1 VNRRHQVNHDLLLPG
16 LPRRKKPVVIW
27 TTSIVA
33 AFALTG
39 ALAIPLVAQPADS
52 RQGGVPV
59 SMEAIADYSVGD
71 GPVFVSGDA
80 PLNAF
85 GASGKELA
93 IDGRPVG
100 MIEGAAETSESS
112 SSSEDSTA
120 LLAGTVG
127 ELGKLPGDLQLMHPV
142 TTRRISSPYGWRA
155 NPTGPG
161 NQIHIGQ
168 DYPISCGSPVYAAE
182 DGTVS
187 VSAWAGHSGMRVTI
201 DHGFNVQTGYS
212 HNSKLIAKVGQNVKQ
227 GELIALAGTTGNSTG
242 CHVHFEV
249 IIDGRWH
256 DPRNYLPLI
265 PGQRNAMID
274 SQRLTVNANSA
285 PKGNGSQNS
294 GQSNHAPDPDIVVPD
309 NDTPYVPSPKPRPTP
324 TKSAKPTPSQSDD
337 ESKSPTGSKSPSES
351 TSPSKSETEA
361 PTTSGP
367 PSSTAPTT
375 EQPTGT
381 KSPDESSVPPTSD
394 SPTTSVSPSRES
406 STTVTPEGSAEP
418 DKSSFKAVEESSSE
432 QTSGSPT
439 SRTGA
444 TSSSPATT
452 SEPSI
457 SNSLSL
463 EVSIDPSEG
472 ASLSAFIGG

>member
-1 VNRRHQVNHDLLLPG
+1 MNHDLLLPG
-16 LPRRKKPVVIW
+16 LPRRKNPVVIW
-27 TTSIVA
+27 STSIVA
-33 AFALTG
+33 ALGLTG
-39 ALAIPLVAQPADS
+39 ALAIPIVAQPADS
-52 RQGGVPV
+52 RQGDVEV
-59 SMEAIADYSVGD
+59 SMDAVADYSLTD
-71 GPVFVSGDA
+71 GPIFVSADA

-85 GASGKELA
+85 GASGKDLA
-93 IDGRPVG
+93 IDGRPLG

-112 SSSEDSTA
+112 GSGEESTA

-168 DYPISCGSPVYAAE
+168 DYPISCGSPVYASE

-212 HNSKLIAKVGQNVKQ
+212 HNSKLIAKVGQRVKQ

-265 PGQRNAMID
+265 PGQRQAMID
-274 SQRLTVNANSA
+274 SQRLTVNANTA

-294 GQSNHAPDPDIVVPD
+294 GQSNNAPDPDIIVPE
-309 NDTPYVPSPKPRPTP
+309 NDETPYIPAPTPRPAP
-324 TKSAKPTPSQSDD
+324 TKSAKPAPSQS
-337 ESKSPTGSKSPSES
+337 EGESES
-351 TSPSKSETEA
+351 
-361 PTTSGP
+361 
-367 PSSTAPTT
+367 
-375 EQPTGT
+375 PTGT
-381 KSPDESSVPPTSD
+381 KSPSD
-394 SPTTSVSPSRES
+394 STSPSENES
-406 STTVTPEGSAEP
+406 ESPTNNQSPTAKPTPTKAPSKTSSPEGTTTPPPSTDKDP
-418 DKSSFKAVEESSSE
+418 DG
-432 QTSGSPT
+432 QQP
-439 SRTGA
+439 
-444 TSSSPATT
+444 SSPAPTT
-452 SEPSI
+452 NKVPHTSDEPSTTKTGSVQSPTGSSSSFLGI
-457 SNSLSL
+457 TL
-463 EVSIDPSEG
+463 DPTKG
-472 ASLSAFIGG
+472 ASLSASITE

>member
-1 VNRRHQVNHDLLLPG
+1 MKRRHQVNHDLLLLG
-16 LPRRKKPVVIW
+16 LPRRKNPVVIW
-27 TTSIVA
+27 STSIVA
-33 AFALTG
+33 ALGLTG
-39 ALAIPLVAQPADS
+39 ALAIPIVAQPADS
-52 RQGGVPV
+52 RQGDVQV
-59 SMEAIADYSVGD
+59 SMDAVADYSLSD
-71 GPVFVSGDA
+71 GPIFVSADA

-85 GASGKELA
+85 GGSGKDLA
-93 IDGRPVG
+93 IDGRPLG

-112 SSSEDSTA
+112 SGGEESTA

-142 TTRRISSPYGWRA
+142 KTRRISSPYGWRS
-155 NPTGPG
+155 NPTGAG

-265 PGQRNAMID
+265 PGQRQAMID
-274 SQRLTVNANSA
+274 SQRLTVNANTA

-294 GQSNHAPDPDIVVPD
+294 GQSNNAPDPDIIVPED
-309 NDTPYVPSPKPRPTP
+309 DETPYIPAPKPRPTP
-324 TKSAKPTPSQSDD
+324 TKSTKPTPSESDGQS
-337 ESKSPTGSKSPSES
+337 ESPSGSKGPSES
-351 TSPSKSETEA
+351 TSPSESESEA
-361 PTTSGP
+361 PTNSPSPTVKPSPTNEPSSPAPTDGTSTP
-367 PSSTAPTT
+367 PSSSVPVPNNTD
-375 EQPTGT
+375 
-381 KSPDESSVPPTSD
+381 KESSGSSESETKTGSTEGSSSGASQTSD
-394 SPTTSVSPSRES
+394 TQRQS
-406 STTVTPEGSAEP
+406 SSS
-418 DKSSFKAVEESSSE
+418 SSFLGL
-432 QTSGSPT
+432 TLDPT
-439 SRTGA
+439 
-444 TSSSPATT
+444 
-452 SEPSI
+452 
-457 SNSLSL
+457 
-463 EVSIDPSEG
+463 EG
-472 ASLSAFIGG
+472 ASLSASITD